1 MGQLIDF
8 AGKTPKLRQ
17 SREYNNDILQLLP
30 KLRFIKGE
38 TVVVCLNNSVLSDDK
53 ILSNLIREI
62 IALKCY
68 DASVV
73 LVADTNQIASDF
85 CAENFSQNRPFEN
98 SSFFEVNEQ
107 IDVFNIIVKQNI
119 MKKIANIIKNFNAIP
134 ITCGGADIDIIFSDN
149 TIGKTTI
156 FDTQPRKIN
165 NGYKPQ
171 EIRKYSITTLE
182 ELLKTNLIPVI
193 SPTFNDK
200 FGNTYICESNIFG
213 SYVSS
218 YLASLKFVNTYIQEN
233 DIPYGCIYGIERFSK
248 IMQSG
253 NFSKESFQIIN
264 SGIEAIKNGTQC
276 SHIINPREISLL
288 EEFCS
293 GSFNGLFLYDDTLT
307 AL

>member
-17 SREYNNDILQLLP
+17 VREYNNDILQLLP

-38 TVVVCLNNSVLSDDK
+38 TVVICLNAFVIADDK

-73 LVADTNQIASDF
+73 LVVDTNQITGDF
-85 CAENFSQNRPFEN
+85 CAENFNQSNPFAN
-98 SSFFEVNEQ
+98 GSFFEVNEQ

-119 MKKIANIIKNFNAIP
+119 MKKIANIIKSFNATP
-134 ITCGGADIDIIFSDN
+134 VVCSGADIDIVFSDS

-156 FDTQPRKIN
+156 FDTQLRKIN

-171 EIRKYSITTLE
+171 EMKKYSIKTLE
-182 ELLKTNLIPVI
+182 ELLKTNLIPII

-200 FGNTYICESNIFG
+200 MGNTYICESNIFS
-213 SYVSS
+213 SYISS

-233 DIPYGCIYGIERFSK
+233 DIPYGCVYGIERFSK
-248 IMQSG
+248 IMKSG
-253 NFSKESFQIIN
+253 NFSQESNQIVN
-264 SGIEAIKNGTQC
+264 AGIEAVKNGTQC

-307 AL
+307 TL